1 MGVILLAAT
10 IIAVSFSQWM
20 MARAHDQGTLH
31 RRDARGLLLGRT
43 KYLNDDVAWEIGNR
57 VARPLQSW
65 IMGIGVAGLI
75 LAAAAAFF
83 WPAVAFWMLVGT
95 AVLQVALLLLNTVR
109 MVRASGGMQ
118 D

>member
-1 MGVILLAAT
+1 MGFILLAAA

-20 MARAHDQGTLH
+20 MARSHDAGTLH

-57 VARPLQSW
+57 VARPMQSW
-65 IMGIGVAGLI
+65 IFGVGVAGLI

-83 WPAVAFWMLVGT
+83 WPGLAWWLVLGT
-95 AVLQVALLLLNTVR
+95 LGLQILLLLLNTVR